1 MSEKS
6 LFEQLIDELKKIPG
20 IGPKSA
26 QRIAFYLIK
35 QPQENV
41 EHLANTILKVKKQT
55 KYCSIC
61 YNLTEK
67 DPCEICSNPDRE
79 QSIICVVADPKDVWA
94 IEKTSHFEGVYHV
107 LGGLISPLDGVFPE
121 DLRIKELIERVKK
134 GNIEE
139 VMLAT
144 DSTPEGE
151 ATALYIARLLIPY
164 KVKVTRLAHGLP
176 AGTELDFADE
186 ITLIHAIDG
195 RQELKINF

>member
-1 MSEKS
+1 MAEKS
-6 LFEQLIDELKKIPG
+6 IFEKLIDELTKIPG

-26 QRIAFYLIK
+26 QRIAFYLLK

-41 EHLANTILKVKKQT
+41 EVLANTILKVKKEI

-61 YNLTEK
+61 FNITEK
-67 DPCEICSNPDRE
+67 DPCEICTNPERDK
-79 QSIICVVADPKDVWA
+79 SIICVVAEPKDLWA
-94 IEKTSHFEGVYHV
+94 IEKTSKFHGVYHV

-134 GNIEE
+134 GNIKE
-139 VMLAT
+139 VILAT

-151 ATALYIARLLIPY
+151 ATAMYIARLLMEYP
-164 KVKVTRLAHGLP
+164 VKVTRLAHGLP

-186 ITLIHAIDG
+186 MTLIHALEG
-195 RQELKINF
+195 RKELIL